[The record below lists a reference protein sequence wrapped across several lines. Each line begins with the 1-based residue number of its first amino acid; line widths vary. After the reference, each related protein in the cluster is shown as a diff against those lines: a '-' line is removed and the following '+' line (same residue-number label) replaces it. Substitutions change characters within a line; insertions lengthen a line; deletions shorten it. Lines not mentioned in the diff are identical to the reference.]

1 MNADN
6 FSQVAQAI
14 NEHRYPRSVRR
25 RIRDDG
31 FWSRTNYRWRKTKPG
46 LPTDLDRK
54 TPRTARRSGP
64 SSGRSARGPVA
75 PCASKPGLA

>member
-1 MNADN
+1 MYADN

-31 FWSRTNYRWRKTKPG
+31 FWS
-46 LPTDLDRK
+46 
-54 TPRTARRSGP
+54 GP
-64 SSGRSARGPVA
+64 SHRRRRAKQERPRPRSKAA
-75 PCASKPGLA
+75 